1 MAETLTYDAATDTVT
16 SAENLNADEQDSLKV
31 GEELQS
37 EQESLLAGKYK
48 NAEELESAYMELQ
61 KKLGSDEEKA
71 EETTTTDK
79 EESGYEKFYNEDGS
93 VDYGSVNENYGEK
106 LGEIFKNS
114 DIDPYTISKHFHE
127 NEGQITD
134 DMYKQLTDAGLSKAS
149 VDSYLAGRAAEM
161 GYTNQAET
169 ADLSDKEINTIQ
181 NSVGGEDD
189 YNNLMS
195 WANENLAKNQTDA
208 FDSLVES
215 GNSTAIE
222 LAVRGLK
229 AQYEEANGYEGRML
243 SGKPPKASMETFR
256 SQAELVEAMSDSR
269 YEDDP
274 AYRQDLIDKLNRSD
288 LNF

>member
-71 EETTTTDK
+71 EETTTDQ

-93 VDYGSVNENYGEK
+93 VDYASVNENYGET
-106 LGEIFKNS
+106 LGEVFKNNNV
-114 DIDPYTISKHFHE
+114 DPYTISKHFHE
-127 NEGQITD
+127 NKGQITD
-134 DMYKQLTDAGLSKAS
+134 EMHKQLTDAGLSKAS

-161 GYTNQAET
+161 GYTNQSET
-169 ADLSDKEINTIQ
+169 ADLSDKEISTIQ
-181 NSVGGEDD
+181 NSVGGEKD
-189 YNNLMS
+189 YNDLMS
-195 WANENLAKNQTDA
+195 WANENLAKNQTEA
-208 FDSLVES
+208 FDSLVEA
-215 GNSTAIE
+215 GNAIAIE
-222 LAVRGLK
+222 LAVKGLK

-256 SQAELVEAMSDSR
+256 SQAELVQAMSDSR

-274 AYRQDLIDKLNRSD
+274 AYRQDLMEKLNRSD

>member
-16 SAENLNADEQDSLKV
+16 TEQNLNADEQDSLKV
-31 GEELQS
+31 GEELQA

-61 KKLGSDEEKA
+61 KKLGSDEEKT
-71 EETTTTDK
+71 EETTPDK

-93 VDYGSVNENYGEK
+93 VDYGSVNENYGET
-106 LGEIFKNS
+106 LGEVFKNNNV
-114 DIDPYTISKHFHE
+114 DPYTISKYFHE
-127 NEGQITD
+127 NNGQITD
-134 DMYKQLTDAGLSKAS
+134 EMHKQLTDAGLSKAS

-161 GYTNQAET
+161 GYTNQSKT
-169 ADLSDKEINTIQ
+169 SDLSDKEISTIQ
-181 NSVGGEDD
+181 NSVGGEKD
-189 YNNLMS
+189 YNDLMS
-195 WANENLAKNQTDA
+195 WANQNLAKNQTDA

-215 GNSTAIE
+215 GNATAIE

-243 SGKPPKASMETFR
+243 SGKPPKASIETFR
-256 SQAELVEAMSDSR
+256 SQAELVQAMSDPR

>member
-31 GEELQS
+31 GEELQA

-61 KKLGSDEEKA
+61 KKLGSEEEKS
-71 EETTTTDK
+71 EETTTDK
-79 EESGYEKFYNEDGS
+79 EEAGWDQFYNEDGS
-93 VDYGSVNENYGEK
+93 VDYASVDENYGK
-106 LGEIFKNS
+106 TLGDIFKNN
-114 DIDPYTISKHFHE
+114 DVDPYAISKHFHE
-127 NEGQITD
+127 NQGQITD

-149 VDSYLAGRAAEM
+149 VDAYLAGRAAEM

-169 ADLSDKEINTIQ
+169 ADLSDSEVSSIQ
-181 NSVGGEDD
+181 ESVGGAKAYTD
-189 YNNLMS
+189 LMD
-195 WANENLAKNQTDA
+195 WANSNLPKSQTDY
-208 FDSLVES
+208 FDSLVDS
-215 GNSTAIE
+215 GNAQAIQ
-222 LAVRGLK
+222 LAVQGLK

-269 YEDDP
+269 YENDP

>member
-31 GEELQS
+31 GEELQA

-61 KKLGSDEEKA
+61 KKLGSEEEKS
-71 EETTTTDK
+71 EETTTDK
-79 EESGYEKFYNEDGS
+79 EEAGWDQFYNEDGS
-93 VDYGSVNENYGEK
+93 VDYASVNENYGET
-106 LGEIFKNS
+106 LGDIFKNNNV
-114 DIDPYTISKHFHE
+114 DPYAISKHFHE
-127 NEGQITD
+127 NQGQITD
-134 DMYKQLTDAGLSKAS
+134 DMYKQLTDAGLSMAS

-169 ADLSDKEINTIQ
+169 VDLSDKEISTIQ
-181 NSVGGEDD
+181 NSVGGENE

-195 WANENLAKNQTDA
+195 WANENLSKNQTDA

-274 AYRQDLIDKLNRSD
+274 AYRQDLIEKLNRSD

>member
-16 SAENLNADEQDSLKV
+16 SAENLNAEEQDSLKV
-31 GEELQS
+31 GEELQA

-61 KKLGSDEEKA
+61 KKLGSDEEKT
-71 EETTTTDK
+71 EETTTDK

-93 VDYGSVNENYGEK
+93 VDYGSVNENYGET
-106 LGEIFKNS
+106 LGEVFKNNNV
-114 DIDPYTISKHFHE
+114 DPYTISKYFHE
-127 NEGQITD
+127 NQGQITD
-134 DMYKQLTDAGLSKAS
+134 EMHKQLTDAGLSKAS

-161 GYTNQAET
+161 GYTNQTET
-169 ADLSDKEINTIQ
+169 ADLSDKEISTIQ
-181 NSVGGEDD
+181 NSVGGENE

-195 WANENLAKNQTDA
+195 WATENLAKNQTDA

-215 GNSTAIE
+215 GNAIAIE
-222 LAVRGLK
+222 FAVKGLK

-243 SGKPPKASMETFR
+243 SGKPPKVSMETFR

-269 YEDDP
+269 YEADP
-274 AYRQDLIDKLNRSD
+274 AYRQVLIDKLNRSD

>member
-16 SAENLNADEQDSLKV
+16 SAENLNAEEQDSLKV
-31 GEELQS
+31 GEELQA

-71 EETTTTDK
+71 EETTTDK

-93 VDYGSVNENYGEK
+93 VDYGSVNENYGET
-106 LGEIFKNS
+106 LGEVFKNNNV
-114 DIDPYTISKHFHE
+114 DPYTISKYFHE
-127 NEGQITD
+127 NQGQITD
-134 DMYKQLTDAGLSKAS
+134 EMHKQLTDAGLSKAS

-161 GYTNQAET
+161 GYTNQTET
-169 ADLSDKEINTIQ
+169 ADLSDKEISTIQ
-181 NSVGGEDD
+181 NSVGGENE
-189 YNNLMS
+189 YNDLMS
-195 WANENLAKNQTDA
+195 WATENLAKNQTDA

-215 GNSTAIE
+215 GNAIAIE
-222 LAVRGLK
+222 FAVKGLK

-243 SGKPPKASMETFR
+243 SGKPPKVSMETFR